1 MKQWMLLIVAG
12 GLLVTV
18 ETSKANGLET
28 GGEEG
33 VPSVCRPVENDPSEA
48 PQTGPTLLQQAVARL
63 DSAQTPAD
71 WQQARAQFER
81 LSSVERDA
89 WLPCY
94 YQAFADIELFFRTSG
109 EQERMQ
115 YLDDA
120 SACLDQLKDL
130 KRKDPKERSEITALR
145 GYLLYARVAANPGE
159 NGPKY
164 AGTVI
169 ALFQEALALNPGNPR
184 ALLLHA
190 SFRRRMAA
198 AMQQT
203 YPEYEADMQRASAL
217 LEQPVSPMEFP
228 HWGKIQMAY

>member
-1 MKQWMLLIVAG
+1 MKPWMLLIVAS
-12 GLLVTV
+12 GLLSAAA
-18 ETSKANGLET
+18 TSKAESLET
-28 GGEEG
+28 EYIKS
-33 VPSVCRPVENDPSEA
+33 VPALCPPIANDPSEA
-48 PQTGPTLLQQAVARL
+48 SQTGPSLLQQAVARL

-71 WQQARAQFER
+71 WLQARAQFER
-81 LSSVERDA
+81 LSSVESDA

-115 YLDDA
+115 YLEDA
-120 SACLDQLKDL
+120 SVCLDKLKDL
-130 KRKDPKERSEITALR
+130 KRKDPKEQSEIAALR
-145 GYLLYARVAANPGE
+145 GYLLYARVSANPAE

-169 ALFQEALALNPGNPR
+169 ALFREALTLNPDNPR

-190 SFRRRMAA
+190 SFRHRMAA

-203 YPEYEADMQRASAL
+203 YKEYETDMQRAAAL
-217 LEQPVSPMEFP
+217 LDQPVSPAEFP
-228 HWGKIQMAY
+228 HWGKMQRTY

>member
-12 GLLVTV
+12 GLLVTA

-28 GGEEG
+28 GYAKS
-33 VPSVCRPVENDPSEA
+33 VPPVGRQVENEPAEA
-48 PQTGPTLLQQAVARL
+48 PQAGLPLLQQAVARL
-63 DSAQTPAD
+63 DSARTPAD

-81 LSSVERDA
+81 LSSVEPAA

-94 YQAFADIELFFRTSG
+94 YQAFTDIELFFRTSD
-109 EQERMQ
+109 EKERMQ
-115 YLDDA
+115 YLEDA
-120 SACLDQLKDL
+120 SICLDKLKDL

-169 ALFQEALALNPGNPR
+169 ALFQEALKSNPDNPR

-203 YPEYEADMQRASAL
+203 YQEYETDMKRASAL
-217 LEQPVSPMEFP
+217 LEQPVSPLEFP